1 MKKRALI
8 SVSNDLYNDNRVLKT
23 CKSLEK
29 YGLSVTVVCKRAAKE
44 RKSQNAD
51 FSLKYP
57 KLKTIRLRFLF
68 KKNVF
73 YYAELNLRIFFVLL
87 FKRFDVLWANDLD
100 TLLANYLVSRL
111 RRKPLIFDSH
121 EMFCYVAELR
131 VGSVQQ
137 RVWLVLEKSIVP
149 NLKYITTVCEPIKQY
164 FFDKYKV
171 NAEIVRNIPPYSE
184 DNQRRKIY
192 PCKEKY
198 IIWQGSTN
206 IDRGL
211 EELVECMQYVDCK
224 LYICGTG
231 DIFQNLKNLIERYG
245 LGNKVFLLGK
255 LPYEKMIEKTKNAT
269 LGISIDKPTNRNYA
283 ISLPNKIFEYIN
295 SAVPVLYSPL
305 SEIKNIEDKFRCG
318 VEVVSYQPLELAKQI
333 NELINNDDLLQK
345 LSDNCLFAQK
355 QLNWQ
360 QEEKTLFSLLDKIK
374 ALD

>member
-1 MKKRALI
+1 MKNKVLV
-8 SVSNDLYNDNRVLKT
+8 SVSDDLYNDNRVLKT

-29 YGLSVTVVCKRAAKE
+29 YGLSVTVICKRATKK

-57 KLKTIRLRFLF
+57 TLKTIRLRFLF
-68 KKNVF
+68 RKNVF
-73 YYAELNLRIFFVLL
+73 YYAELNVRLFFNLL

-131 VGSVQQ
+131 VGSIQQ
-137 RVWLVLEKSIVP
+137 RVWLGLERVIVP
-149 NLKYITTVCEPIKQY
+149 HLKYITTVCKPIKQY

-171 NAEIVRNIPPYSE
+171 NAEIIRNIPPYSE
-184 DNQRRKIY
+184 DNQIRKNY
-192 PCKEKY
+192 PIKEKY

-211 EELVECMQYVDCK
+211 EELVECMQDVDCK
-224 LYICGTG
+224 LYICGMG
-231 DIFQNLKNLIERYG
+231 DIFPLLKNLIEKYD
-245 LGNKVFLLGK
+245 LCDKVFLLGK

-305 SEIKNIEDKFRCG
+305 SEIKRIEDKFRCG

-345 LSDNCLFAQK
+345 LSDNCLVAQK

-360 QEEKTLFSLLDKIK
+360 KEEKTLFNLLDKIK
-374 ALD
+374 TLD